1 MERGAHEQRGGK
13 HGSEVMG
20 LKERGSPT
28 HQSWARPP
36 EGGEET
42 TGRQHEDATFS
53 RGATRMESQENSGA
67 AVRAEGWKVGT
78 RGKGW
83 EDVEIQSWTFSSKK
97 LTES

>member
-1 MERGAHEQRGGK
+1 
-13 HGSEVMG
+13 
-20 LKERGSPT
+20 
-28 HQSWARPP
+28 
-36 EGGEET
+36 
-42 TGRQHEDATFS
+42 
-53 RGATRMESQENSGA
+53 MESRENSGA